1 MGPDGVSFT
10 IVVPKPWRF
19 APLLKLLTRT
29 SPDAIAPPAGNPLGT
44 NATPYGLR
52 SPLSGMVEEL
62 TSRGINAP
70 LIWLAEEK
78 SIEKQMVAVKAM
90 RHGRSK
96 LSGLLEFLSW
106 RLVFMVA
113 WSPD

>member
-1 MGPDGVSFT
+1 
-10 IVVPKPWRF
+10 
-19 APLLKLLTRT
+19 
-29 SPDAIAPPAGNPLGT
+29 
-44 NATPYGLR
+44 
-52 SPLSGMVEEL
+52 MVEEL